1 MIRSIVAALF
11 LVCIAAPGFAQD
23 DRLDDLDFEEAPITD
38 EPVPYFAIGVGPV
51 LTIGFPS
58 WTDLNTRT
66 NDLSL
71 DAINGPLLQWGAEIF
86 TAIGVVPNVRV
97 GFSWVNGS
105 NQTQKTFGSGDTKLA
120 KTLNY
125 RLNSVTFHAD
135 YAIVP
140 FKSFAILPGAGLG
153 WGTQTIST
161 FQAYPNRTWNDY
173 KIQTSPD
180 MFSELT
186 RTSFY
191 VMPRLNV
198 EYALTPFVAIRAQ
211 AAYTLSLTSEGW
223 TGNRVSNVSGVPSG
237 ISVDAFSTQVGILI
251 GLFN

>member
-1 MIRSIVAALF
+1 MSKSVVATLF
-11 LVCIAAPGFAQD
+11 LMCFATSGFAQD
-23 DRLDDLDFEEAPITD
+23 DRLDDLNFEEAPITD

-58 WTDLNTRT
+58 MTELNART
-66 NDLSL
+66 AELQLGDVKT
-71 DAINGPLLQWGAEIF
+71 PLLQWGAEIF
-86 TAIGVVPNVRV
+86 TAIGFVPNVRV

-105 NQTQKTFGSGDTKLA
+105 NETQKTLGTGDTALTK
-120 KTLNY
+120 KLNY
-125 RLNSVTFHAD
+125 RVNSVSAHAD

-140 FKSFAILPGAGLG
+140 FKSFAILPGVGVG

-161 FQAYPNRTWNDY
+161 FQAYPKRTWSDY
-173 KIQTSPD
+173 ANQTPPD

-191 VMPRLNV
+191 LMPRLNL
-198 EYALTPFVAIRAQ
+198 EYGLTPFVAIRAQ
-211 AAYTLSLTSEGW
+211 AAYTLSLSSADW
-223 TGNRVSNVSGVPSG
+223 TGNRISTVSGVPGG
-237 ISVDAFSTQVGILI
+237 ISVNAFSTQVGIFI

>member
-51 LTIGFPS
+51 LTIGFQS

-71 DAINGPLLQWGAEIF
+71 DPIDGPLLQWGAEIF
-86 TAIGVVPNVRV
+86 TAIGFVPNVRV

-105 NQTQKTFGSGDTKLA
+105 NETQKTFGSGDTALS

-125 RLNSVTFHAD
+125 RLNSTSFHAD

-140 FKSFAILPGAGLG
+140 FKSFAILPGVGFG

-161 FQAYPNRTWNDY
+161 FQAIPSRTWNDY
-173 KIQTSPD
+173 MIQTPPD

-191 VMPRLNV
+191 LMPRLNI
-198 EYALTPFVAIRAQ
+198 EYGLTPFVAIRAQ
-211 AAYTLSLTSEGW
+211 AAYTLSLSSENW
-223 TGNRVSNVSGVPSG
+223 KGNRVSNVSGVPSG